1 MIKDNQLHLI
11 LLIAVIAVFIWSA
24 VNPTD
29 RFTWFLEVIW
39 VIVAVP
45 LLLILYPKV
54 KLTNL
59 LYSLIAVHA
68 IILII
73 GGRYTYAEMPLFNWI
88 RDTFDLSRN
97 HYDRVGH
104 FAQGFIP
111 AILAR
116 EILIRNKVMSRGG
129 WMFYVVVSICLAF
142 SAFFE
147 FIEWWVALASGSK
160 ADAFL
165 AVQGDIWDTQWDM
178 FLAMCGSII
187 AQLSLSRLHDRQL
200 ARFGL

>member
-1 MIKDNQLHLI
+1 MKDPHQHL
-11 LLIAVIAVFIWSA
+11 LLLAIVALFFIWSA
-24 VNPTD
+24 IHPAD
-29 RFTWFLEVIW
+29 RFTWFLEVVW
-39 VIVAVP
+39 VIVGVP
-45 LLLILYPKV
+45 LLMILYPRT
-54 KLTNL
+54 KLTTL
-59 LYSLIAVHA
+59 LYTLIALHS

-73 GGRYTYAEMPLFNWI
+73 GGRYTYAEMPLFNWL

-116 EILIRNKVMSRGG
+116 EVLIRNHVMKRGG
-129 WMFYVVVSICLAF
+129 WMFYIVVSICLAF

-178 FLAMCGSII
+178 FLAMCGAII
-187 AQLSLSRLHDRQL
+187 SQLLLSRFHDRQL

>member
-1 MIKDNQLHLI
+1 MKDHHQHL
-11 LLIAVIAVFIWSA
+11 LLLAIVAVFFIWSA
-24 VNPTD
+24 IHPAD
-29 RFTWFLEVIW
+29 RFTWFLEVVW
-39 VIVAVP
+39 VIVGVP
-45 LLLILYPKV
+45 LLMILYPRT
-54 KLTNL
+54 KLTTL
-59 LYSLIAVHA
+59 LYTLIALHS

-73 GGRYTYAEMPLFNWI
+73 GGRYTYAEMPLFNWL

-116 EILIRNKVMSRGG
+116 EVLIRNHVMKRGG

-178 FLAMCGSII
+178 FLAMCGAII
-187 AQLSLSRLHDRQL
+187 SQLLLSRFHDRQL